1 MASTAAR
8 ATRFQVSLAA
18 TAALAASLAGG
29 CGDPKVSGGG
39 QGPDVTRPTGGGG
52 GSSGQGQGGSGV
64 GVPTGGASGGFTLPD
79 ASSNTGGP
87 DGGVSMPGP
96 GMGNQ
101 CAAEAFD
108 GKIVPLDLFFMVDIS
123 GSMGDMAGNKTKWV
137 TVRDALITFLK
148 DKQSEGLGVGLHF
161 FPPPAKKC
169 ASNMDCGGGFNSECE
184 QRGVCAAPA
193 QISQTRA
200 TCNAAEEMT
209 CFSVIGP
216 NGLPCTPVG
225 QCAKTGVYCANM
237 GMPCAGGIA
246 DDMCLARPRICTAN
260 AINLCNVGFYST
272 PTVVFA
278 DLPGNES
285 KLTTA
290 LMDVVPNG
298 STPTKPAVE
307 GAMTFLRMRAMADR
321 NRKPVL
327 VLATDGLPQGCNEPG
342 NPNSIDA
349 AAAQLTLASMPGPD
363 AVNSY
368 VIGVFTANELAQ
380 ATLALNQLATAG
392 GTGMP
397 FVLTAGQDLGQRFI
411 DALNAIRGKALGCE
425 FQIPNPS
432 MGVID
437 YKKVNVR
444 FNGAAGAEDLVYVGS
459 ADKCDP
465 NRGGW
470 YYDVDPASGMKPSR
484 VRLCEATCNKVKGNT
499 TARVELLFG
508 CVTKVD

>member
-8 ATRFQVSLAA
+8 STRFLLSLVA
-18 TAALAASLAGG
+18 TASAAAFLTSG
-29 CGDPKVSGGG
+29 CGDPKVMGGG
-39 QGPDVTRPTGGGG
+39 PGPDVTRPGRGGSNGQGGQGGG
-52 GSSGQGQGGSGV
+52 GSV
-64 GVPTGGASGGFTLPD
+64 PVPTGGASGGFTLPD
-79 ASSNTGGP
+79 ASSNPGGP
-87 DGGVSMPGP
+87 DGGVAMPGP

-123 GSMGDMAGNKTKWV
+123 GSMGDMAANKTKWV
-137 TVRDALITFLK
+137 TVRDSLITFLK

-161 FPPPAKKC
+161 FPPPAKRC
-169 ASNMDCGGGFNSECE
+169 TTGGDCTANLGGECE
-184 QRGVCAAPA
+184 QTGVCAAPA
-193 QISQTRA
+193 MINQTRS

-216 NGLPCTPVG
+216 NGLPCTRVG
-225 QCAKTGVYCANM
+225 QCAKTGVWCANM
-237 GMPCAGGIA
+237 GMACAGGIP
-246 DDMCLARPRICTAN
+246 DDMCLPRPQICTGN
-260 AINLCNVGFYST
+260 AINLCDANFYAT
-272 PTVVFA
+272 PTVTFA
-278 DLPGNES
+278 DLPANEP

-298 STPTKPAVE
+298 STPTRPAVE
-307 GAMTFLRMRAMADR
+307 GALNFLRMRVMADR

-327 VLATDGLPQGCNEPG
+327 VLATDGLPQGCAPG
-342 NPNSIDA
+342 NSITA
-349 AAAQLTLASMPGPD
+349 AAGQLMTASMAGAD
-363 AVNSY
+363 AVSTY
-368 VIGVFTANELAQ
+368 VIGVFAATELSQ

-425 FQIPNPS
+425 FSIPQPK

-444 FNGAAGAEDLVYVGS
+444 VNIAAGSEDLIYVGS

-470 YYDVDPASGMKPSR
+470 YYDSDPTMTQPSR
-484 VRLCEATCNKVKGNT
+484 VRLCEATCNRVKGQTN
-499 TARVELLFG
+499 ARVELLFG

>member
-8 ATRFQVSLAA
+8 PTRFLESLVV
-18 TAALAASLAGG
+18 TASAVAFLTSG
-29 CGDPKVSGGG
+29 CGDPKVMGGG
-39 QGPDVTRPTGGGG
+39 PGPDVNRPGRGGSNGQGGQGGG
-52 GSSGQGQGGSGV
+52 GSV
-64 GVPTGGASGGFTLPD
+64 PVPTGGASGGFTLPD
-79 ASSNTGGP
+79 ASSNPGGP
-87 DGGVSMPGP
+87 DGGVAMPGP

-123 GSMGDMAGNKTKWV
+123 GSMGEMAGNKTKWV
-137 TVRDALITFLK
+137 TVREALISFLK

-161 FPPPAKKC
+161 FPPPAKRCTTGADC
-169 ASNMDCGGGFNSECE
+169 AGTLGGECE
-184 QRGVCAAPA
+184 QTGVCAAPA
-193 QISQTRA
+193 MINQNA
-200 TCNAAEEMT
+200 DTCNAAADMT
-209 CFSVIGP
+209 CTGFFGTA
-216 NGLPCTPVG
+216 GQPCTRVG
-225 QCAKTGVYCANM
+225 QCAKTGVWCTNM
-237 GMPCAGGIA
+237 GMACAGGIPG
-246 DDMCLARPRICTAN
+246 DMCLPRPQICSDN
-260 AINLCNVGFYST
+260 PINLCDVGFYRT
-272 PTVVFA
+272 PSVTFA

-298 STPTKPAVE
+298 STPTTPAAQ
-307 GAMTFLRMRAMADR
+307 GAMEFLRMRAMADR

-327 VLATDGLPQGCNEPG
+327 VLATDGLPQGCG
-342 NPNSIDA
+342 GVGQQNSIPA
-349 AAAQLTLASMPGPD
+349 AAAHLSMASMAAQD
-363 AVNSY
+363 AVSTY
-368 VIGVFTANELAQ
+368 VIGVFAATQLSQ

-425 FQIPNPS
+425 FSIPAPK

-444 FNGAAGAEDLVYVGS
+444 VNIAAGSEDLIYVGS

-465 NRGGW
+465 NKGGW
-470 YYDVDPASGMKPSR
+470 YYDSDPTMTQPSR
-484 VRLCEATCNKVKGNT
+484 VRLCEATCNKVKGQTN
-499 TARVELLFG
+499 ARVELLFG